1 MPGQEAQLTPLHFMG
16 LPWYPG
22 REKSVLS
29 LRNEALGGYVKIEGQ
44 PAHPEGSLQEG
55 QLLLL
60 CPLRGVV
67 AQ

>member
-16 LPWYPG
+16 LPWYLG
-22 REKSVLS
+22 REKSVLT
-29 LRNEALGGYVKIEGQ
+29 LRNEALGGFVKIEDQ
-44 PAHPEGSLQEG
+44 PAHPKGSLQEG
-55 QLLLL
+55 QLLSL